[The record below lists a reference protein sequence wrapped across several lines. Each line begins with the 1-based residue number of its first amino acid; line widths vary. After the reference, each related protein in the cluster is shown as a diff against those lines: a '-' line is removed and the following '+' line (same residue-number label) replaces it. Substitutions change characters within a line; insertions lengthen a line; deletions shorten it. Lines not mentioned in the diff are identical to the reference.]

1 MLYNIY
7 MLYMMDVTTYCGN
20 HFVKYVNVESLRCT
34 PETNTIIVCYVSTII
49 KNNLKNKVFL
59 KKKRLQKLKINGKS
73 FFY

>member
-1 MLYNIY
+1 